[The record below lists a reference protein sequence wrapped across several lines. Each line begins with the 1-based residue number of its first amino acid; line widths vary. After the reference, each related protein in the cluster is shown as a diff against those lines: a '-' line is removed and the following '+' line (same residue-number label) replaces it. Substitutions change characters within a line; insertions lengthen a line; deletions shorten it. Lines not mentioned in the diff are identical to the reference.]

1 MKFETKAI
9 RQQLPRTSYQE
20 HSAPLFMTSSFTF
33 EDAEEM
39 RASFAGENNK
49 QVYSRY
55 TNPNTQELANK
66 ICQLEGAEAG
76 LVTATG
82 MAAIFNSIAPFVN
95 AGDHVLAS
103 QAIFGTTHR
112 IITKIFPRWN
122 VSHTYLNPLDIDNW
136 DKFIQPNTK
145 MLILETP
152 SNPGLDIIDL
162 DKANAFCKRHNLI
175 FHVDNCFATPYLQQ
189 PIKFGADIVVHS
201 ATKFLDGQGRSIG
214 GVIVGR
220 QDLMDEI
227 LFFIKATGPALS
239 PFNAWLLSKS
249 LETLAIRMDRHC
261 KNALALAQYLENH
274 PAVKRVSY
282 PFLLSH
288 PQCQL
293 ARKQMK
299 QGGGIVTFELKG
311 GIQQGQHF
319 LNHLKM
325 ISLTANLGDSR
336 TIATHPA
343 STTHAKLSLLER
355 QAVGITDGLIR
366 ISVGLEHID
375 DIIQDVE
382 LGLNVRL

>member
-1 MKFETKAI
+1 
-9 RQQLPRTSYQE
+9 
-20 HSAPLFMTSSFTF
+20 
-33 EDAEEM
+33 
-39 RASFAGENNK
+39 
-49 QVYSRY
+49 
-55 TNPNTQELANK
+55 
-66 ICQLEGAEAG
+66 
-76 LVTATG
+76 
-82 MAAIFNSIAPFVN
+82 
-95 AGDHVLAS
+95 
-103 QAIFGTTHR
+103 
-112 IITKIFPRWN
+112 
-122 VSHTYLNPLDIDNW
+122 
-136 DKFIQPNTK
+136 
-145 MLILETP
+145 
-152 SNPGLDIIDL
+152 L